1 MKQYLKA
8 VSFVTAIIIIL
19 GLIFATAYDLVGP
32 ATPTPQPNPVSL
44 FGVEDIPP
52 PPPLDPQKVA
62 RGQKLYNQ
70 YCAAC
75 HGINGEGQPDW
86 KIPND
91 DGSFKPP
98 PHDATG
104 HTWHHAD
111 DLLIEIVIEGSDF
124 PQSQMPTFGEQ
135 LSDEDVQTILEYLKS
150 WWGPEERAFQWQ
162 VTWQTQQQ
170 K

>member
-1 MKQYLKA
+1 MNQYLKA
-8 VSFVTAIIIIL
+8 SAFILAIIILL
-19 GLIFATAYDLVGP
+19 GLMLNSVYDFVDP
-32 ATPTPQPNPVSL
+32 APTPQPNPAPL
-44 FGVEDIPP
+44 LGNEDIPP

-62 RGQKLYNQ
+62 QGQELYNQ

-75 HGINGEGQPDW
+75 HGISGEGQPDW
-86 KIPND
+86 KTPNE

-111 DLLIEIVIEGSDF
+111 DLLIELVTKGSDF

-135 LSDEDVQTILEYLKS
+135 LSDEEVQAILEYLKS